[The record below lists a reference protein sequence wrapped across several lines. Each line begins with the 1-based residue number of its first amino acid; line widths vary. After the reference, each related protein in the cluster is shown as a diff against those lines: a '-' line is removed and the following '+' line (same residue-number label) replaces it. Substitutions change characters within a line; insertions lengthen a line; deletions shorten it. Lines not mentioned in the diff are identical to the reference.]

1 MLNVAHLGGAFES
14 FGRILAA
21 VDKGIEGDGEDE
33 VDVEELELDRGA
45 KAECGVE
52 VGQAL

>member
-1 MLNVAHLGGAFES
+1 MLDVAHLGGAFES

-21 VDKGIEGDGEDE
+21 ADKGIEGDGEHE
-33 VDVEELELDRGA
+33 VDFEELELDGGA

-52 VGQAL
+52 VGQPL